1 MNKLRVIVIGNGM
14 VGYKFCEKLKSKSN
28 SFKLIVFGE
37 ESRQA
42 YDRVHLSE
50 YFNGK
55 TAAEL
60 SMSTASWY
68 EEQEIDLYLNNPVTG
83 VDRMNKRVSTLSGEN
98 FDYDFLVFATGSA
111 AFVPNIKGI
120 GKGGVF
126 VYRTID
132 DLDLIADYS
141 KSSKKAS
148 VIGGGLLGLE
158 AAKALIDL
166 GIEETS
172 IIEFAPRL
180 MPRQIDMAG
189 SEMLKSMLID
199 LGLQIHLNKNTSSI
213 EGETN
218 ITGLK
223 FSDDTV
229 LAVDMLVISAGIK
242 PRDELA
248 RQCGIAVGPRGG
260 IVVDSE
266 MQTND
271 PCILLSENVPFSRT

>member
-1 MNKLRVIVIGNGM
+1 MNKLKVIVIGNGM
-14 VGYKFCEKLKSKSN
+14 VGYKFCEKLKSKSD

-37 ESRQA
+37 EPRRA

-55 TAAEL
+55 TAEDL

-68 EEQEIDLYLNNPVTG
+68 EEQEIALYLNNPVTG
-83 VDRMNKRVSTLSGEN
+83 VNRMAKTVSTLSGET

-120 GKGGVF
+120 EKEGVF
-126 VYRTID
+126 VYRTIE
-132 DLDLIADYS
+132 DLDLISAYS
-141 KSSKKAS
+141 KNAKKAS

-180 MPRQIDMAG
+180 MPRQIDLAG
-189 SEMLKSMLID
+189 S
-199 LGLQIHLNKNTSSI
+199 
-213 EGETN
+213 
-218 ITGLK
+218 
-223 FSDDTV
+223 
-229 LAVDMLVISAGIK
+229 
-242 PRDELA
+242 
-248 RQCGIAVGPRGG
+248 
-260 IVVDSE
+260 
-266 MQTND
+266 
-271 PCILLSENVPFSRT
+271 